1 MKLPDLITL
10 IAPTQICNQILG
22 KSFERVECCYFSPVK
37 APSVE
42 NESCSPRI
50 LFHLSVLP
58 TLVHPLLHSNF
69 KILPSRNH
77 NPLASYISLF
87 SSRKEYLEVDTFT
100 SSKFVIDLGHVAKV
114 FQTRLA
120 PRIRGISRRGVRNA
134 RDLRVLLL
142 FPWNI

>member
-50 LFHLSVLP
+50 LFHPSVLP

-87 SSRKEYLEVDTFT
+87 SSRKEY
-100 SSKFVIDLGHVAKV
+100 
-114 FQTRLA
+114 
-120 PRIRGISRRGVRNA
+120 ISRLTRSRRVNSSLISGTL
-134 RDLRVLLL
+134 LRFSKRVSPLE
-142 FPWNI
+142 